1 MKQSGRRIAA
11 VVLALV
17 LAAAGMAGCRI
28 SRTRT
33 MTDKERMACEAY
45 TISFPEEV
53 LGDKTL
59 AETILSLCT
68 AQEETE
74 YGTVYDGAA
83 LQPYLYQCSEVT
95 EVVSSMDRPMHL
107 NVRYKTQDDIEASLE
122 IDYDVIVLRSV
133 YYPDEDAYALEQ
145 MGKAVWMTISGMEA
159 RRAEWKSL
167 NSEILSRNL
176 TPSPARSAESPCAA
190 GCSRAAVSCISPI
203 RRSTGSTG
211 R

>member
-17 LAAAGMAGCRI
+17 LAATGMAGCRI
-28 SRTRT
+28 SRTRA
-33 MTDKERMACEAY
+33 MTDKEAY

-53 LGDKTL
+53 HGDKTL
-59 AETILSLCT
+59 AETILSLCA

-107 NVRYKTQDDIEASLE
+107 NVSYKTQDDIEVSLE

-145 MGKAVWMTISGMEA
+145 MGKAVWMTHF
-159 RRAEWKSL
+159 RY
-167 NSEILSRNL
+167 
-176 TPSPARSAESPCAA
+176 
-190 GCSRAAVSCISPI
+190 
-203 RRSTGSTG
+203 GS
-211 R
+211 